1 MGLCGPLWGMAFV
14 PYCGHENTAALS
26 TAKGHGLRSS
36 RGSPT
41 LTVAS
46 LHGVSSR
53 WLKAVGIPRGRNRGW
68 TLPAAPWRGL
78 PLWRLLRAAQG
89 SRGVGGLEGGSG
101 CGGGLGPGD
110 SLARASCPLAGGH
123 SPAPGA
129 LHAGLGPLCTP
140 AHPRALLSLTPQL
153 RKQRRPLVCRPR
165 ILGGGSCR
173 GPSRERSLWPSLMA
187 TPSCLIQGGPRPEAP
202 VDPLVEPWPLMVPS
216 TGGQTAGRQVF

>member
-1 MGLCGPLWGMAFV
+1 MAGLCGPLWGTAFV
-14 PYCGHENTAALS
+14 PYCGHKNTGALS

-36 RGSPT
+36 RGGPT

-53 WLKAVGIPRGRNRGW
+53 WLKVAGVPRGRNQGR

-78 PLWRLLRAAQG
+78 PLWRLLGAAQG

-101 CGGGLGPGD
+101 WGTLGPGD
-110 SLARASCPLAGGH
+110 SLARASCSLAGGH

-140 AHPRALLSLTPQL
+140 AHPRALLSLTPRL
-153 RKQRRPLVCRPR
+153 RKQRRTLVCRPR

-173 GPSRERSLWPSLMA
+173 GPSRERRLWISLMV
-187 TPSCLIQGGPRPEAP
+187 TPSCLIQGVLRPEAP
-202 VDPLVEPWPLMVPS
+202 EDRPCWGSPGL
-216 TGGQTAGRQVF
+216 